1 MTTWNGDDAPGHLE
15 KADDSDTEGII
26 WHSSNGQLAQMM
38 RTLLES
44 HFLRHEREVQKIVED
59 AVASLREHLDTKVPQ
74 TSTAELWPVQPKL
87 CDSSASSLPFPDSN
101 SPPTVNKPAR
111 SPCPSKTGSCVTGFR
126 LSSSSMV
133 LSSQSGILADLS
145 PQLVQDPEPPPMSM
159 VPEAGMHDGIMRVE
173 DRGAGDELIRQSS
186 RKRRSIKFEDTSMQ
200 PARTLV
206 GRLWARLENVLEW
219 WSCLEEPPC
228 DSRMY
233 RFVHHL
239 WFESVS
245 ATAIALNTSFAIYT
259 TNYHIEHAS
268 EDDPRVS
275 LHPWSWRPSAS
286 MV

>member
-1 MTTWNGDDAPGHLE
+1 VSIKDR
-15 KADDSDTEGII
+15 
-26 WHSSNGQLAQMM
+26 QLRDGFPRQWQF
-38 RTLLES
+38 
-44 HFLRHEREVQKIVED
+44 HDV
-59 AVASLREHLDTKVPQ
+59 TK
-74 TSTAELWPVQPKL
+74 
-87 CDSSASSLPFPDSN
+87 
-101 SPPTVNKPAR
+101 
-111 SPCPSKTGSCVTGFR
+111 
-126 LSSSSMV
+126 
-133 LSSQSGILADLS
+133 SQIGILSDPSTELC
-145 PQLVQDPEPPPMSM
+145 QDPEPPPLCR
-159 VPEAGMHDGIMRVE
+159 VHEAGMLDCIMEVE
-173 DRGAGDELIRQSS
+173 DSGAGDEHIRQSS
-186 RKRRSIKFEDTSMQ
+186 NENVEGSIDAKRLLSKRRSIKFEDESTQS
-200 PARTLV
+200 ARTLV